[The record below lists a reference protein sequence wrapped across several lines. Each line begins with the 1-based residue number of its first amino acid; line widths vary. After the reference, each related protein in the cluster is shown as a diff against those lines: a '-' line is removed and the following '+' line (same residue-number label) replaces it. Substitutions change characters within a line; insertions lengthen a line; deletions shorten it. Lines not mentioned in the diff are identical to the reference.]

1 MDETLDVGFSGMHL
15 TVWPSMSDTPD
26 IRLRSGITSFAS
38 TCDCHILPF
47 PAHSNKTVTMNPARS
62 PEA

>member
-1 MDETLDVGFSGMHL
+1 MYEMINVGFSGTHL
-15 TVWPSMSDTPD
+15 TECSRTTDTPD

-38 TCDCHILPF
+38 TSDYLILPF
-47 PAHSNKTVTMNPARS
+47 PAHSNKTVTMNPTRS